1 MSSFSLNEIIE
12 FAVQIEQNGYAFYD
26 NAINRK
32 DLTENSRKLLT
43 HLRDEEIAH
52 EITFKNMRDEIAL
65 NEIDNSVDWDTVS
78 DYLRNII
85 ESHIF
90 FKKEASINIAVNS
103 KNEKE
108 IFLNAVSF
116 ENDTLRFFQ
125 SLEKEIKS
133 ERPKKI
139 IRHIIDE
146 ENSHVKKLQEYYDKL

>member
-65 NEIDNSVDWDTVS
+65 NEIDNSFYIKCNCPVLFVLDIEFKRRTVD
-78 DYLRNII
+78 L
-85 ESHIF
+85 
-90 FKKEASINIAVNS
+90 
-103 KNEKE
+103 
-108 IFLNAVSF
+108 
-116 ENDTLRFFQ
+116 
-125 SLEKEIKS
+125 
-133 ERPKKI
+133 
-139 IRHIIDE
+139 
-146 ENSHVKKLQEYYDKL
+146 